1 MYFEYLSC
9 TNNISTG
16 DKYVGLT
23 AVIDQST
30 VPNVDDPQSA
40 SQTHRS
46 CPPTNESF
54 NKTLIFVSA
63 GVVISLLLVLLIVT
77 GLRTLYKP
85 IRPRIKKT
93 FLVRNKMDA
102 RNKNTRTPL
111 TCRPAAE
118 QCEITIEDC
127 CNMNIC
133 ETVSFRV

>member
-1 MYFEYLSC
+1 MFFFSC
-9 TNNISTG
+9 TNNISM
-16 DKYVGLT
+16 DEKYAALT
-23 AVIDQST
+23 TINQITDST
-30 VPNVDDPQSA
+30 VAATIADSA
-40 SQTHRS
+40 SQTQQQS

-93 FLVRNKMDA
+93 FVVRNKMDI
-102 RNKNTRTPL
+102 RNKNNRTPL

-133 ETVSFRV
+133 ETVSYF